1 MHTTSATQSLWLA
14 GIPTDGYPRLD
25 GDRTVDVAVLGGG
38 ITGLTAALL
47 LALRGARVAVIE
59 ADRVGGGVTGN
70 NTAKITALQSTVYSS
85 LHRTHG
91 EEAAADYAAGS
102 MAAVRRVATLVDQQG
117 IECDLQ
123 RRPAL
128 TVAADESE
136 LSTVQREAEVAANAG
151 LPVRWTHDVDLPF
164 PVAGAVRLDDQITLH
179 PVRYAR
185 GLAEA
190 IRRAGSDVYEG
201 TRATRL
207 HEGAPCQ
214 VTTST
219 GATVS
224 AGHVIVATH
233 YPAFDRGGYFAR
245 LEPTRS
251 YCIAAAVRDPLPIGM
266 SINAGS
272 PTRSLNTYGDLL
284 IVGGESHP
292 TGARGV
298 DEQCFRRLE
307 NFVRRHWEVSEIS
320 HRWSA
325 QDPTS
330 YDQLPVIGRYTPMSP
345 AVYVAS
351 GFMKWGLTGGTMA
364 AAILADLI
372 SGRQPQPWADRFN
385 PHRLTLRSAS
395 RLVKINAKAATDLV
409 VDRITP
415 AEVSSS
421 ADVPAGEARVVRDG
435 LAKVGA
441 YRKPDG
447 TLHAVSLRC
456 THLGCLLRFNGAERS
471 WDCPC
476 HGSRFDIDGSV
487 LEGPAVR
494 PLSRRHLADP
504 TRVNAEPV
512 VSGAE
517 EQQ

>member
-1 MHTTSATQSLWLA
+1 MHTTSATQSLWLE
-14 GIPTDGYPRLD
+14 GMPTHSYQRLD
-25 GDRTVDVAVLGGG
+25 DDRTVDVAVLGAG
-38 ITGLTAALL
+38 ITGLTTALL
-47 LALRGARVAVIE
+47 LTARGARVAVIE
-59 ADRVGGGVTGN
+59 ADRVGGGATGN
-70 NTAKITALQSTVYSS
+70 NTAKVTALQSTVYSS
-85 LHRTHG
+85 LQRAHG
-91 EEAAADYAAGS
+91 KEAAADYAAGS
-102 MAAVRRVATLVDQQG
+102 MAAVHRVAALIDQQG

-128 TVAADESE
+128 TVAADDTE
-136 LSTVQREAEVAANAG
+136 LSAVQRETEAALNSG
-151 LPVRWTHDVDLPF
+151 LPVTWTDDVDLPF
-164 PVAGAVRLDDQITLH
+164 PVAGAVRLDDQVTLH
-179 PVRYAR
+179 PVKYAR

-190 IRRAGSDVYEG
+190 IRRAGSEIYEG
-201 TRATRL
+201 TRATAL
-207 HEGAPCQ
+207 HEAAPCR
-214 VTTST
+214 VTTT
-219 GATVS
+219 GGTVS
-224 AGHVIVATH
+224 AGHVVVATH

-251 YCIAAAVRDPLPIGM
+251 YCIAAAVRDPLPGGM

-284 IVGGESHP
+284 IIGGESHP
-292 TGARGV
+292 AGARDV
-298 DEQCFRRLE
+298 DEQCFVRLAD
-307 NFVRRHWEVSEIS
+307 FARRHWDVTQIS

-330 YDQLPVIGRYTPMSP
+330 YDQLPVIGRYTPVSSG
-345 AVYVAS
+345 VYVAS

-385 PHRLTLRSAS
+385 PHRVSLRSAP
-395 RLVKINAKAATDLV
+395 RLLKMNVKAATDLI
-409 VDRITP
+409 VDRIIP
-415 AEVSSS
+415 AEVSSA

-435 LAKVGA
+435 LGKVGA
-441 YRKPDG
+441 FRDSDG

-476 HGSRFDIDGSV
+476 HGSRFDVDGSV

-494 PLSRRHLADP
+494 PLGRCQLPDGKS
-504 TRVNAEPV
+504 T
-512 VSGAE
+512 
-517 EQQ
+517 

>member
-1 MHTTSATQSLWLA
+1 MHTTSATQSLWLE
-14 GIPTDGYPRLD
+14 GMPTHSYPRLD
-25 GDRTVDVAVLGGG
+25 GDRTVDVVVLGAG
-38 ITGLTAALL
+38 ITGLTTALL
-47 LALRGARVAVIE
+47 LTARGARVAVIE

-70 NTAKITALQSTVYSS
+70 NTAKVTALQSTVYSS
-85 LHRTHG
+85 LQRAHG
-91 EEAAADYAAGS
+91 KEAAADYAAGS
-102 MAAVRRVATLVDQQG
+102 MAAVQQVAALIEEQG

-128 TVAADESE
+128 TVAADETE
-136 LSTVQREAEVAANAG
+136 LSTVQREAKAALSAG
-151 LPVRWTHDVDLPF
+151 LPVRWTDDVDLPF
-164 PVAGAVRLDDQITLH
+164 PVAGAVRLDDQIALH

-190 IRRAGSDVYEG
+190 IRRAGSEIYEG
-201 TRATRL
+201 TRATAL
-207 HEGAPCQ
+207 YEGTPCR
-214 VTTST
+214 VTTT

-224 AGHVIVATH
+224 AGHVVVATH

-251 YCIAAAVRDPLPIGM
+251 YCIAAAVRGPLPTGM

-284 IVGGESHP
+284 IVGGEGHP

-298 DEQCFRRLE
+298 DEQCFGRLAD
-307 NFVRRHWEVSEIS
+307 FARRHWDVTQVS

-330 YDQLPVIGRYTPMSP
+330 YDQLPVIGRYTPVSSG
-345 AVYVAS
+345 VYVAS

-372 SGRQPQPWADRFN
+372 SGRQPKPWADRFN
-385 PHRLTLRSAS
+385 PHRVSLRSAP

-409 VDRITP
+409 VDRIMP
-415 AEVSSS
+415 AEVSSA

-435 LAKVGA
+435 LGKVGA
-441 YRKPDG
+441 FREADG

-476 HGSRFDIDGSV
+476 HGSRFDVDGSV
-487 LEGPAVR
+487 LEGPAVT
-494 PLSRRHLADP
+494 PLERRQLDQRSP
-504 TRVNAEPV
+504 DRLK
-512 VSGAE
+512 
-517 EQQ
+517 

>member
-1 MHTTSATQSLWLA
+1 VHTTSATQSLWLE
-14 GIPTDGYPRLD
+14 GMPTHGYPQLD

-38 ITGLTAALL
+38 VTGLTTALL
-47 LALRGARVAVIE
+47 LALRGARVAVVE

-70 NTAKITALQSTVYSS
+70 NTAKVTALQSTVYSS
-85 LHRTHG
+85 LQRTHG
-91 EEAAADYAAGS
+91 KEAAADYAAAS
-102 MAAVRRVATLVDQQG
+102 MAAVHHVAALTDDHG
-117 IECDLQ
+117 IDCDLQ

-128 TVAADESE
+128 TVAADETE
-136 LSTVQREAEVAANAG
+136 LSTVQREAEAAKHAG
-151 LPVRWTHDVDLPF
+151 LPVTWTDDVDLPF
-164 PVAGAVRLDDQITLH
+164 PVAGAVRLNDQIALH
-179 PVRYAR
+179 PVKYAR

-190 IRRAGSDVYEG
+190 IRRTGSEVYEG
-201 TRATRL
+201 TRATGL

-214 VTTST
+214 VTTT
-219 GATVS
+219 GGTVS
-224 AGHVIVATH
+224 AGHVVVATH

-251 YCIAAAVRDPLPIGM
+251 YCIAAAVRGPLPTGM

-272 PTRSLNTYGDLL
+272 PTRSLNAFGDLL

-292 TGARGV
+292 TGARDV
-298 DEQCFRRLE
+298 DERCFLRLAV
-307 NFVRRHWEVSEIS
+307 FARRHWDVTQIS

-330 YDQLPVIGRYTPMSP
+330 YDQLPVIGRYTPLSSG
-345 AVYVAS
+345 VYVAS

-364 AAILADLI
+364 AAILTDLI

-385 PHRLTLRSAS
+385 PHRISLRSTP
-395 RLVKINAKAATDLV
+395 RLMKINVKAATDLI

-415 AEVSSS
+415 AEVSSA
-421 ADVPAGEARVVRDG
+421 ADVPVGEARVVRNG
-435 LAKVGA
+435 LGKVGA
-441 YRKPDG
+441 FRESDG

-476 HGSRFDIDGSV
+476 HGSRFDVDGSV

-494 PLSRRHLADP
+494 PLGRRQLPDEKSPGSTQA
-504 TRVNAEPV
+504 
-512 VSGAE
+512 GIE
-517 EQQ
+517 EDA